1 MDTVF
6 RGKGSYNEGMTDL
19 GGLIARFGREKGL
32 FMTGKKSP
40 WGSGGGND
48 APPSGEGNG
57 DAPPPAGTPPA
68 GAPGTEGPR
77 NPWLPPQSGTPGKDG
92 NAGQRRGPN
101 IEDLFKNRKGGG
113 GGNGGGRGPSM
124 PRLPQ
129 RPDGKSWLPFGIA
142 AVAVLWLGTSMVHLI
157 SPQEKGVVTT
167 FGAYSRT
174 LDSGTAL
181 TLPWPI
187 QSVTLEDVTSVRSES
202 IPEGDG
208 EKLML
213 TGDQNLVDLTYLV
226 RWNIK
231 DLKLFMFQLAEPQQT
246 VREVAEA
253 AMRQSI
259 AEVTLNDAM
268 GSGRQQIE
276 QNVRDRMQAVLDAY
290 GAGVMIQGVDIKK
303 TDPPTKVVDAF
314 KEVLAAQQDAQS
326 EINRAQA
333 WAQQLTARA
342 GGEATAFDKVYEQYK
357 LAPEVTRRRMYY
369 ETMERVL
376 SQTDKVVVEAPNVQ
390 SYLPLPEM
398 KRTQPAP
405 QSSQGGQ

>member
-1 MDTVF
+1 
-6 RGKGSYNEGMTDL
+6 MTDL
-19 GGLIARFGREKGL
+19 GGLIARFGRGL
-32 FMTGKKSP
+32 YMTGKKSP

-48 APPSGEGNG
+48 VPPAADGEGSPPPSSP
-57 DAPPPAGTPPA
+57 PPPA
-68 GAPGTEGPR
+68 EGPR
-77 NPWLPPQSGTPGKDG
+77 NPWLPPQSGEPAKDP
-92 NAGQRRGPN
+92 ARRGPN
-101 IEDLFKNRKGGG
+101 IEDLFRNRKGGG
-113 GGNGGGRGPSM
+113 GGGGGGRGPNM

-129 RPDGKSWLPFGIA
+129 RPDGKSWAPVGIALIA
-142 AVAVLWLGTSMVHLI
+142 AVWLGTSMVHLI
-157 SPQEKGVVTT
+157 TPQEKGVVTT
-167 FGAYSRT
+167 FGSYSRT

-187 QSVTLEDVTSVRSES
+187 QSVKVEDVTSIRRES

-231 DLKLFMFQLAEPQQT
+231 DLKLYMFQLADPDQT

-259 AEVTLNDAM
+259 AEVNLNDAM

-276 QNVRDRMQAVLDAY
+276 QNVRDRMQRVLDAY
-290 GAGVMIQGVDIKK
+290 RSGVLIQGVDIKK
-303 TDPPTKVVDAF
+303 TDPPAKVIDAF

-326 EINRAQA
+326 AINRAQA
-333 WAQQLTARA
+333 QAQQLTAGA
-342 GGEATAFDKVYEQYK
+342 QGEAAAFDKVYEQYK

-376 SQTDKVVVEAPNVQ
+376 SKTDKVILETPNTQ
-390 SYLPLPEM
+390 AYLPLPEM
-398 KRTQPAP
+398 KRSQKTQE
-405 QSSQGGQ
+405 GGQ

>member
-1 MDTVF
+1 
-6 RGKGSYNEGMTDL
+6 
-19 GGLIARFGREKGL
+19 
-32 FMTGKKSP
+32 MTGKKSP
-40 WGSGGGND
+40 WGSGGKD
-48 APPSGEGNG
+48 TSPAGEGSAPEG
-57 DAPPPAGTPPA
+57 DAPGQPTPP
-68 GAPGTEGPR
+68 TEGPR
-77 NPWLPPQSGTPGKDG
+77 NPWLPPQSTDAPQK
-92 NAGQRRGPN
+92 RGPN
-101 IEDLFKNRKGGG
+101 IEDIFRARKG
-113 GGNGGGRGPSM
+113 GGNGGGGGKGPTM

-129 RPDGKSWLPFGIA
+129 RPDGKSWAPVGIA
-142 AVAVLWLGTSMVHLI
+142 VIVALWLGASMVHRI
-157 SPQEKGVVTT
+157 APQEKGVVTT

-174 LDSGTAL
+174 IDNGMAV

-187 QSVTLEDVTSVRSES
+187 QSVSVQDVTSIRRES

-231 DLKLFMFQLAEPQQT
+231 DLKQYMFQLAEPDQT

-276 QNVRDRMQAVLDAY
+276 QNVRDRMQKVLDAY
-290 GAGVMIQGVDIKK
+290 RSGVSIQGVDIKK

-326 EINRAQA
+326 AINRAQSQ
-333 WAQQLTARA
+333 AQQLTAGA
-342 GGEATAFDKVYEQYK
+342 QGEATAFDKVYEQYK
-357 LAPEVTRRRMYY
+357 MAPEVTRRRMYY

-376 SQTDKVVVEAPNVQ
+376 SKTDKVILETNNVQ

-398 KRTQPAP
+398 KRTQPAKP
-405 QSSQGGQ
+405 VEGGN

>member
-1 MDTVF
+1 M
-6 RGKGSYNEGMTDL
+6 
-19 GGLIARFGREKGL
+19 A
-32 FMTGKKSP
+32 GKKSP
-40 WGSGGGND
+40 WGSGGGEPP
-48 APPSGEGNG
+48 APGDEGSAPQG
-57 DAPPPAGTPPA
+57 DAPA
-68 GAPGTEGPR
+68 EGPR
-77 NPWLPPQSGTPGKDG
+77 NPWLPPQSGDG
-92 NAGQRRGPN
+92 PRRGPN
-101 IEDLFKNRKGGG
+101 IEDIFRARKGGG
-113 GGNGGGRGPSM
+113 GGGGGRGPTM

-129 RPDGKSWLPFGIA
+129 RPDGKSWAPVGVAIVA
-142 AVAVLWLGTSMVHLI
+142 AIWLATSMVHRI
-157 SPQEKGVVTT
+157 APQEKGIVT
-167 FGAYSRT
+167 
-174 LDSGTAL
+174 

-187 QSVTLEDVTSVRSES
+187 QQVSVTDVTSIRRES

-213 TGDQNLVDLTYLV
+213 TGDQNLLDLTYLV

-231 DLKLFMFQLAEPQQT
+231 DLKQYTFQLAEPDQT

-259 AEVTLNDAM
+259 AEVNLNDAM

-276 QNVRDRMQAVLDAY
+276 QNVRDRMQRVLDAY
-290 GAGVMIQGVDIKK
+290 RSGVSIQGVDIKK

-333 WAQQLTARA
+333 WAEQLTARA
-342 GGEATAFDKVYEQYK
+342 GGEATAFDKVYEQYR

-376 SQTDKVVVEAPNVQ
+376 SQTDKVILESNNVQ

-398 KRTQPAP
+398 KRTQPKP
-405 QSSQGGQ
+405 VEGGN

>member
-6 RGKGSYNEGMTDL
+6 RRKGSYNEGMTDL
-19 GGLIARFGREKGL
+19 GGLFARIGREKGL

-48 APPSGEGNG
+48 AAPPGDGGSGEAP
-57 DAPPPAGTPPA
+57 DAPPPAGTPPSKD
-68 GAPGTEGPR
+68 GPR
-77 NPWLPPQSGTPGKDG
+77 NPWLPPQSGTPGKDAPG
-92 NAGQRRGPN
+92 AGQRRGPN
-101 IEDLFKNRKGGG
+101 IEDIFRNRKGGG
-113 GGNGGGRGPSM
+113 GGGGGRGPTM

-129 RPDGKSWLPFGIA
+129 RPDGKSWLPVGIA
-142 AVAVLWLGTSMVHLI
+142 VVVVLWLATSMVHLI
-157 SPQEKGVVTT
+157 SPQEKGIVTT

-187 QSVTLEDVTSVRSES
+187 QSVTLDDVTSVRSES

-231 DLKLFMFQLAEPQQT
+231 DLKQYMFQLAEPQQT

-290 GAGVMIQGVDIKK
+290 RSGVIIQGVDIKK

-326 EINRAQA
+326 EVNRAQA

-357 LAPEVTRRRMYY
+357 LSPEVTRRRMYY

-376 SQTDKVVVEAPNVQ
+376 SQTDKVVLEAPGVQ
-390 SYLPLPEM
+390 TYLPLPAL
-398 KRTQPAP
+398 KRAEPAAP
-405 QSSQGGQ
+405 AAAGGQ

>member
-1 MDTVF
+1 MTEM
-6 RGKGSYNEGMTDL
+6 GGWIAKGFL
-19 GGLIARFGREKGL
+19 GRMGRDKGL
-32 FMTGKKSP
+32 FMTGRKSP
-40 WGSGGGND
+40 WGSGSAGSGD
-48 APPSGEGNG
+48 EPPADGDGSPPSS
-57 DAPPPAGTPPA
+57 PPSSPTPPSSD
-68 GAPGTEGPR
+68 GPR
-77 NPWLPPQSGTPGKDG
+77 NPWLPPQS
-92 NAGQRRGPN
+92 AGDPQRRGPN
-101 IEDLFKNRKGGG
+101 IEDIFKARGKGRPGGG
-113 GGNGGGRGPSM
+113 GGGGGPRGPQM

-129 RPDGKSWLPFGIA
+129 RPDGKSWAPVG
-142 AVAVLWLGTSMVHLI
+142 VALVVALWLGSSMVHRI
-157 SPQEKGVVTT
+157 APQEKGVVTT
-167 FGAYSRT
+167 FGSYSRT
-174 LDSGTAL
+174 LDSGMAL

-187 QSVTLEDVTSVRSES
+187 QSVSVADVTSIRRES

-231 DLKLFMFQLAEPQQT
+231 DLKLYSFQLADPDQT

-276 QNVRDRMQAVLDAY
+276 QNVRDRMQRVLDAY
-290 GAGVMIQGVDIKK
+290 RSGVSIQGVDIKK
-303 TDPPTKVVDAF
+303 TDPPAKVVDAF

-342 GGEATAFDKVYEQYK
+342 QGEATAFDKVYEQYR
-357 LAPEVTRRRMYY
+357 LSPEVTRRRMYY

-376 SQTDKVVVEAPNVQ
+376 SQTDKVIVEAPGVQ

-398 KRTQPAP
+398 KRSQAAPQPAE
-405 QSSQGGQ
+405 GGR